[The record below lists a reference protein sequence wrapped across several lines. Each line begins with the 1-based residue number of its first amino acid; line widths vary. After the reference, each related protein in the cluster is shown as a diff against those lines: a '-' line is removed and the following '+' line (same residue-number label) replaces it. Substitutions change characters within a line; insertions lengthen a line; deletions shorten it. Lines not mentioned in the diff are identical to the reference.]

1 MAKEQKKQAREYE
14 ATFILDTRKWQEPIE
29 ALLDQIK
36 SVIKEMG
43 AEILEVKDLGLKP
56 FARCPRKDFIEGQYV
71 SIKCKG
77 ESDFNRI
84 LQERIGLNPNV
95 NRGVVEAVRA

>member
-1 MAKEQKKQAREYE
+1 MVKDQKKQMREYE
-14 ATFILDTRKWQEPIE
+14 AMFILDTRRWQEPIE
-29 ALLDQIK
+29 ALLKQIE

-84 LQERIGLNPNV
+84 LQERVGLNPNV
-95 NRGVVEAVRA
+95 NRVMVETVRA

>member
-1 MAKEQKKQAREYE
+1 MAREQKKRMREYE

-43 AEILEVKDLGLKP
+43 AEILEIKDLGLKP

-95 NRGVVEAVRA
+95 NRVIAEAVKA

>member
-1 MAKEQKKQAREYE
+1 MTKEQKKQAREYE

-29 ALLDQIK
+29 ALLEQIK

-43 AEILEVKDLGLKP
+43 AEILEVKDLGLKS

-71 SIKCKG
+71 SLKCKG

-95 NRGVVEAVRA
+95 NRVVVETVGA

>member
-1 MAKEQKKQAREYE
+1 MTKDQKKQAREYE
-14 ATFILDTRKWQEPIE
+14 ATFNLDTRKWQESIE

-43 AEILEVKDLGLKP
+43 AEILEVKDLGIKP
-56 FARCPRKDFIEGQYV
+56 FARCPRRDFIEGQYV
-71 SIKCKG
+71 SIKCRG
-77 ESDFNRI
+77 ENDFNRI

-95 NRGVVEAVRA
+95 NRVMVEAVRA

>member
-1 MAKEQKKQAREYE
+1 MTKEQKKRMREYE
-14 ATFILDTRKWQEPIE
+14 ATFILDTRKWQEPVE

-43 AEILEVKDLGLKP
+43 AEIFGVKDLGLKP
-56 FARCPRKDFIEGQYV
+56 FVRCPRKDFIEGQYV

-95 NRGVVEAVRA
+95 NRVVVEAVRA

>member
-1 MAKEQKKQAREYE
+1 
-14 ATFILDTRKWQEPIE
+14 
-29 ALLDQIK
+29 
-36 SVIKEMG
+36 V
-43 AEILEVKDLGLKP
+43 
-56 FARCPRKDFIEGQYV
+56 RCPRKDFIEGQYV

-95 NRGVVEAVRA
+95 NRVVVEAVRA

>member
-56 FARCPRKDFIEGQYV
+56 FSRCPRKDFIEGQYV

-95 NRGVVEAVRA
+95 NRVVVEAVRA

>member
-1 MAKEQKKQAREYE
+1 MTKEQKRQAREYE
-14 ATFILDTRKWQEPIE
+14 ATFILDTRNWQKPIE
-29 ALLDQIK
+29 ALLEQIK

-43 AEILEVKDLGLKP
+43 AEVLEVKDLGLKP
-56 FARCPRKDFIEGQYV
+56 LARCPRKDFIEGRYV

-84 LQERIGLNPNV
+84 LQERVGLNPNV
-95 NRGVVEAVRA
+95 NRVVVEAVRA